1 MHVVT
6 THVVVLALAVAYSD
20 CANSNCRNWRTATM
34 ENERLIELVRTHPVL
49 YDHTHPKYSD
59 NQYKEKTWKEI
70 GRDLNN
76 SSKIPRS
83 LRLDFIF
90 IFMISSI
97 HLSIQLQGRQP
108 QSD

>member
-1 MHVVT
+1 
-6 THVVVLALAVAYSD
+6 
-20 CANSNCRNWRTATM
+20 M

-76 SSKIPRS
+76 SSKIPE
-83 LRLDFIF
+83 
-90 IFMISSI
+90 SST
-97 HLSIQLQGRQP
+97 
-108 QSD
+108 